1 MSTTAS
7 GPAYIPRG
15 TKSKCSKGSSEN
27 LLNLPVDHGVAY
39 TPGLEPLLNANDH
52 KPGQHILKYG
62 FCAATKLPCS
72 PVTPL
77 AWINVNKKHILEG
90 APALIE
96 QSKLTCVKGGVISI
110 VINAGSAELG
120 DRNEAAGDEV
130 EAIAAAAAAVNPSG
144 TAGGPTVMEAA
155 EMADHVYF
163 TKSLEEAKQDTL
175 PGGWQLDDAEEK
187 ESMRIGVYART
198 VGEGEEKKM
207 EYTLVNRGTRDWS
220 WSEDGDDNIK
230 QPFGASD
237 DVRNSLAYSKNFVK
251 DHSDANITF
260 VGHSKGGAEAA
271 ANAVET
277 NKNAIL
283 FNPAAVNVDA
293 YTPNGSNY
301 SASMTAHIVDGE
313 ILHSAEGWFSKPI
326 GSVEYLPAQYPTN
339 TWNPVTNGENAVKN
353 HSMDAVIDGIKEKG
367 GEN

>member
-15 TKSKCSKGSSEN
+15 TKSKCSKGSSVN
-27 LLNLPVDHGVAY
+27 ILNLPEDHGVAY

-120 DRNEAAGDEV
+120 HRNEAAGDEV

-144 TAGGPTVMEAA
+144 AAGGPTVMEAA

-175 PGGWQLDDAEEK
+175 PGGWKLVNVEEK
-187 ESMRIGVYART
+187 GSMKIGVYART
-198 VGEGEEKKM
+198 VGGET
-207 EYTLVNRGTRDWS
+207 EYTLVNRGTQNWAWS
-220 WSEDGDDNIK
+220 ADGDDNAK
-230 QPFGASD
+230 QLFGASE
-237 DVRNSLAYSKNFVK
+237 DVRNSIAYSKNFVK
-251 DHSDANITF
+251 EKYSSNITF
-260 VGHSKGGAEAA
+260 VGHSKGGGEAA
-271 ANAVET
+271 ASAVES

-283 FNPAAVNVDA
+283 FNPATVNLDA
-293 YTPNGSNY
+293 YTPNGPNY
-301 SASMTAHIVDGE
+301 SASMTAYIVEGE
-313 ILHSAEGWFSKPI
+313 ILHTAEGWFSQPI
-326 GSVEYLPAQYPTN
+326 GSVEYLPAQHPTN
-339 TWNPVTNGENAVKN
+339 TWNPKTNVKNAVEN
-353 HSMDAVIDGIKEKG
+353 HSMAAVKAALKEKG

>member
-27 LLNLPVDHGVAY
+27 ILNLPEDHGVAY

-52 KPGQHILKYG
+52 KPGKHILKYG

-130 EAIAAAAAAVNPSG
+130 EAIAAATEAENALGAAC
-144 TAGGPTVMEAA
+144 GPTLMEAA
-155 EMADHVYF
+155 EMAAHVYY
-163 TKSLEEAKQDTL
+163 TKPFEEAKKDTL
-175 PGGWQLDDAEEK
+175 PGDWKLVNAEEK
-187 ESMRIGVYART
+187 GSMKIGVYARSIGGQT
-198 VGEGEEKKM
+198 
-207 EYTLVNRGTRDWS
+207 EYTLVNRGTQDWA
-220 WSEDGDDNIK
+220 WSADGDDNAK
-230 QPFGASD
+230 QLFGASD

-251 DHSDANITF
+251 EKYGSNITF

-283 FNPAAVNVDA
+283 FNPAAVNLDA
-293 YTPNGSNY
+293 YTPNGSDY
-301 SASMTAHIVDGE
+301 SASMTAYIVDGE
-313 ILHSAEGWFSKPI
+313 ILHTAEGWFSKPI